1 MLSRVLM
8 QIQIMIL
15 ASALTLSPSLL
26 WAQSA
31 SDKSFAQEAF
41 KKGQIQY
48 NLGRFEKALEHF
60 SQAYE
65 TMPHGAFLFNIGQCH
80 RHLGNHEKAIFFFE
94 GYLRN
99 LPNAPNRNDVED
111 LISEHRAKLAIAK
124 AQKANPKK
132 KKPPP
137 KKKKKKLKPKKKP
150 KKVAA
155 AAPVAKNPEPAAQAP
170 QPPEIKSA
178 DQESWVVWALVGGV
192 ALLGTA
198 IVVATIV
205 NRGSSGTNDNGGA
218 EPDSGESNGG
228 DDASFGTV
236 DIRPN

>member
-1 MLSRVLM
+1 MLSRALM
-8 QIQIMIL
+8 QIQIMVL
-15 ASALTLSPSLL
+15 ASALTLTPSLL

-48 NLGRFEKALEHF
+48 NLGRFEKALGHF

-80 RHLGNHEKAIFFFE
+80 RHLENHEKAIFFFE

-99 LPNAPNRNDVED
+99 LPNAPNRSDVED

-124 AQKANPKK
+124 TRKSNPKK
-132 KKPPP
+132 KPSRS
-137 KKKKKKLKPKKKP
+137 KKKKKRKPKKK
-150 KKVAA
+150 AS
-155 AAPVAKNPEPAAQAP
+155 AAPVAEKSAPVAEAP
-170 QPPEIKSA
+170 QPPKIKSA
-178 DQESWVVWALVGGV
+178 DEESWLVWALIGGV
-192 ALLGTA
+192 AVLGTA
-198 IVVATIV
+198 IVIATIAT
-205 NRGSSGTNDNGGA
+205 RADSDTGAGDGSDGDSGSGTG
-218 EPDSGESNGG
+218 DS
-228 DDASFGTV
+228 DASLGTV

>member
-8 QIQIMIL
+8 QIQMVVL
-15 ASALTLSPSLL
+15 ASALMLTPGML

-60 SQAYE
+60 SKAYE

-99 LPNAPNRNDVED
+99 LPNAPNRSDVED

-124 AQKANPKK
+124 TR
-132 KKPPP
+132 KPSPP
-137 KKKKKKLKPKKKP
+137 KKKQRPKKKRKKNP
-150 KKVAA
+150 KKSQKKTAT
-155 AAPVAKNPEPAAQAP
+155 AAPVVAKPAPAAP
-170 QPPEIKSA
+170 QPPEVKSA
-178 DQESWVVWALVGGV
+178 DQESWVVWALIGGV
-192 ALLGTA
+192 AVMGTA
-198 IVVATIV
+198 IVIATIA
-205 NRGSSGTNDNGGA
+205 NRTGSDSTNGNGDSNDTGGGTN
-218 EPDSGESNGG
+218 E
-228 DDASFGTV
+228 DDASLGTV
-236 DIRPN
+236 NIGDK

>member
-1 MLSRVLM
+1 MLSRALM
-8 QIQIMIL
+8 QIQMVVL
-15 ASALTLSPSLL
+15 ASALTLTPGML

-31 SDKSFAQEAF
+31 SDKSAAQEAF

-60 SQAYE
+60 STAYE

-99 LPNAPNRNDVED
+99 LPNAPNRSDVED

-124 AQKANPKK
+124 TRKANPPKK
-132 KKPPP
+132 KKPLP
-137 KKKKKKLKPKKKP
+137 KKKKTKRKKP
-150 KKVAA
+150 KKTA
-155 AAPVAKNPEPAAQAP
+155 AAPAAVEKPAPAPKEAP

-178 DQESWVVWALVGGV
+178 DQESWVVWALIGGV
-192 ALLGTA
+192 AVLGTA
-198 IVVATIV
+198 IVIATIAS
-205 NRGSSGTNDNGGA
+205 RSGSSGTTGDGDTADSNTGND
-218 EPDSGESNGG
+218 S